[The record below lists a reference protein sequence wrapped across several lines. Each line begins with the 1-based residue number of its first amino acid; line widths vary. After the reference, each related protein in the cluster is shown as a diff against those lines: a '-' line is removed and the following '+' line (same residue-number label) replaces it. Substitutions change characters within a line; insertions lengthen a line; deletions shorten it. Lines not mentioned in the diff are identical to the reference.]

1 MAPAAEET
9 SWEKKE
15 NQNEWKPDK
24 CKKTRGGHRH
34 GNRENRVECEHCG
47 GDISKTEAGR
57 AQHEASKH
65 CLWWRYV
72 NQGYPRW
79 EAEKIAEAMS
89 ERAWARLK
97 RDTRPISPTRS
108 LQEDPRLK
116 SGSQSQCSKG
126 KLRPGATRSRSHAR
140 PRSASR
146 GREETSQHSDMRLRS
161 RDAAGGRGSKRR
173 SSSRRRRRRDSRER
187 SERCRDRRRHGSREH
202 HAEKNQKRRRHSSK
216 EKAREDGRAEKSPA
230 RPRTP
235 VRRDAAADKSASSP
249 ATRGSSPRKTGL
261 LESKERERLSKEK
274 PAPQTTTKAV
284 CAPKSAASA
293 LIATKEESSSS
304 YESSSS
310 SDKEA
315 GKDEKPE
322 SPEADTTQQSEPA
335 KKKPQDKKE
344 KDHVGKPQQAAAK
357 AGNAS
362 APPATASASAADNYE
377 KHEQLVNSLLKT
389 AITEGLKSLR

>member
-1 MAPAAEET
+1 MQQVAVAANGDHRVAAGVEGT
-9 SWEKKE
+9 VGSVLNAAGTGVATGAANTTWRKTKKDE
-15 NQNEWKPDK
+15 GTLPRRK
-24 CKKTRGGHRH
+24 
-34 GNRENRVECEHCG
+34 RV
-47 GDISKTEAGR
+47 KM
-57 AQHEASKH
+57 
-65 CLWWRYV
+65 V
-72 NQGYPRW
+72 
-79 EAEKIAEAMS
+79 
-89 ERAWARLK
+89 AR
-97 RDTRPISPTRS
+97 RS
-108 LQEDPRLK
+108 LQPDH
-116 SGSQSQCSKG
+116 GHQCVG
-126 KLRPGATRSRSHAR
+126 TPQL
-140 PRSASR
+140 
-146 GREETSQHSDMRLRS
+146 TSP
-161 RDAAGGRGSKRR
+161 
-173 SSSRRRRRRDSRER
+173 
-187 SERCRDRRRHGSREH
+187 H
-202 HAEKNQKRRRHSSK
+202 HAQP
-216 EKAREDGRAEKSPA
+216 PA
-230 RPRTP
+230 DP
-235 VRRDAAADKSASSP
+235 VR
-249 ATRGSSPRKTGL
+249 RKTGL
-261 LESKERERLSKEK
+261 VESKERERLSKEK

-310 SDKEA
+310 SEKEA